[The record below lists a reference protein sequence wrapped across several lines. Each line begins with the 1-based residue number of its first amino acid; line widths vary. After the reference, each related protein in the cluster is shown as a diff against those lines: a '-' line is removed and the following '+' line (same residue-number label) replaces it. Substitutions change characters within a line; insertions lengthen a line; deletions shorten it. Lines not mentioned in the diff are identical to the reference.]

1 MRNRY
6 LLIAFFFS
14 ILMPSCKVTKK
25 TIRPDIDVPEQ
36 FGMNDTDTAS
46 VADMAWWEV
55 FKDTTLQKLIHK
67 TLENNKDFKIASA
80 KLEELAAL
88 KRISLAKLFP
98 EANLSIYA
106 QKEGLNYGGD
116 DFKPDPAR
124 IFSLPKYGTSFFVIR
139 YSLPAIVVAFR
150 RCFISSK

>member
-14 ILMPSCKVTKK
+14 VLMPSCKVTKK

-36 FGMNDTDTAS
+36 LGMNDTDTAS

-80 KLEELAAL
+80 KVEELAAL

-116 DFKPDPAR
+116 DFKPDPEFAMKGIVSWELDLWGNLR
-124 IFSLPKYGTSFFVIR
+124 WGKEKGYAGT
-139 YSLPAIVVAFR
+139 R
-150 RCFISSK
+150 R